1 VSKTPV
7 PHQHPYGE
15 RISLELA
22 KEIAAAGEA
31 YATEKGWNATIA
43 ICDDGGHLVLL
54 HRMSNGQFGSID
66 LAPPKAR
73 AAAAFR
79 RPTQI
84 FHDDL
89 TAGKF
94 TSFWHLRQEAA
105 IPLEG
110 GFPILLDGKLIGG
123 IGVSGVG
130 AAGLTDGDS
139 QVALAALKV
148 VEGKNK
154 K

>member
-1 VSKTPV
+1 MTQAV
-7 PHQHPYGE
+7 PHQLPYGE
-15 RISLELA
+15 RISLDLA

-31 YATEKGWNATIA
+31 FAAKMGWNATIA
-43 ICDDGGHLVLL
+43 ICDDGGHPVLF
-54 HRMSNGQFGSID
+54 HRMNNGQFGSCD
-66 LAPPKAR
+66 LAPPKAY

-89 TAGKF
+89 TAGKS

-110 GFPILLDGKLIGG
+110 GFPIIVNGRVIGG

-130 AAGLTDGDS
+130 AAGLADGDS
-139 QVALAALKV
+139 QVALAALEV
-148 VEGKNK
+148 LK
-154 K
+154 KK

>member
-1 VSKTPV
+1 MTKPV
-7 PHQHPYGE
+7 PHQIPYGE

-22 KEIAAAGEA
+22 KEMAEAGEA
-31 YATEKGWNATIA
+31 FAAKMGWNATIA
-43 ICDDGGHLVLL
+43 ICDDGGHPVLF
-54 HRMSNGQFGSID
+54 HRMSNGQFGSCD

-79 RPTQI
+79 RSTQI

-110 GFPILLDGKLIGG
+110 GFPIILDGRVIGG

-130 AAGLTDGDS
+130 AAGLADGDS

-148 VEGKNK
+148 LEGKSK